1 MNKKLSK
8 RLLQYGALTTA
19 ALGVSDAAGQIIYVD
34 VEPDAIIAVGETFST
49 DFDEDGFEDVSVA
62 NPAGLANG
70 NAAIVFPSSG
80 GAFVGFTAGGYQY
93 PALLAAGD
101 MIDGAAGYTV
111 VGARGDLNYYG
122 CAYSNEEWCDTVVDG
137 YLGVKFNNLL
147 GGTDHY
153 GWIRM
158 DTDVNG
164 TNLMKVTGYAYNATG
179 SEGIEAGDV
188 GNENPDVDNDGD
200 GFTENQ
206 GDCNDNDSSIYP
218 GATEI
223 LNDGIDQDC
232 NGILPSGFTED
243 LVLVEDDESTG
254 DINDACDPIVNGA
267 ALDGKIAVIRR
278 GACEFGVKA
287 LAAQNE
293 GAVAVII
300 VNNQPGDTITMAGG
314 TVGDQ
319 VTIPLFMLSD
329 TDGEAIIAELLTGA
343 TVNGSIISQ

>member
-1 MNKKLSK
+1 MNKITKKSLSK

-19 ALGVSDAAGQIIYVD
+19 ALGVSDAAGQIVYVD

-164 TNLMKVTGYAYNATG
+164 TNLMVVKGYAFNLTPDTV
-179 SEGIEAGDV
+179 IEAGDEGV
-188 GNENPDVDNDGD
+188 LSLQDEYFND
-200 GFTENQ
+200 FNYYI
-206 GDCNDNDSSIYP
+206 DSNS
-218 GATEI
+218 
-223 LNDGIDQDC
+223 Q
-232 NGILPSGFTED
+232 
-243 LVLVEDDESTG
+243 LVLNASTSLENIQLYNLPG
-254 DINDACDPIVNGA
+254 QQVISKKLSNTNETINIASLDTGIYIAKVSIQGKSKSFKIVKN
-267 ALDGKIAVIRR
+267 
-278 GACEFGVKA
+278 
-287 LAAQNE
+287 
-293 GAVAVII
+293 
-300 VNNQPGDTITMAGG
+300 
-314 TVGDQ
+314 
-319 VTIPLFMLSD
+319 
-329 TDGEAIIAELLTGA
+329 
-343 TVNGSIISQ
+343 